1 MSEIQELSKW
11 MSREGRESAI
21 EAMMPKLMA
30 FNAKTS
36 RGEMPQIMAD
46 LMPKCLE
53 TLLPKLSKRERVEL
67 AIQIVSVLV
76 DKGSVRM
83 SEEEKNE
90 FVFKILD
97 KIKC

>member
-30 FNAKTS
+30 FNAKNS

-53 TLLPKLSKRERVEL
+53 TLMPKLSKHERFDL
-67 AIQIVSVLV
+67 ALQIISVLV
-76 DKGSVRM
+76 DKGTERM
-83 SEEEKNE
+83 SEEEKKE
-90 FVFKILD
+90 FIFLIDSKIRP
-97 KIKC
+97 

>member
-1 MSEIQELSKW
+1 MS
-11 MSREGRESAI
+11 
-21 EAMMPKLMA
+21 KLMA